1 VLIFLNEQT
10 IYNPSQ
16 FKKKTAQGDIMH
28 VTAQNPA
35 TGVVA
40 GNSRSGIWRVK
51 TYFSTHLPK
60 KT

>member
-1 VLIFLNEQT
+1 MSEQYTTPLNLKK
-10 IYNPSQ
+10 
-16 FKKKTAQGDIMH
+16 KKKTAQGDIMH

-35 TGVVA
+35 TVVVA

>member
-1 VLIFLNEQT
+1 MSEQYTTPLNLKKK
-10 IYNPSQ
+10 
-16 FKKKTAQGDIMH
+16 KKKTAQGDIMH

-35 TGVVA
+35 TVVVA